1 VELAKIWLKYL
12 GALVLGLILVAALAV
27 VLFVALTYPR
37 LPSLETL
44 TDYRPKVPL
53 RVFSSDGQQLGEFGE
68 ERRSVVKLAQV
79 PKHLQQA
86 ILAAEDAHFYEHGGI
101 DWQGVLRSAVVNA
114 SSGTIRGG
122 ASTITMQLARNFFLT
137 REQTLLRKANEA
149 LLAIKIERSL
159 TKDQIL
165 EVYIN
170 HIFLGERAYGFGE
183 AALSYYGRPLNELK
197 LAEFAMLAGLPK
209 APSAYNPII
218 NPKRAKERQ
227 QYVLRRML
235 DLNMITEPEQLAAA
249 KVEYTPA
256 QRVRRENDRQ
266 SNYVTE
272 MVRQQVFDLYGES
285 AYTRGLNVTTT
296 ISSAEQDAA
305 YAAVRKGVLDYDRRH
320 GYRGPEGYITL
331 PAAGAQRDEAIDA
344 AVEKAGDS
352 DDLLAAIVVDAKP
365 ARVVVARS
373 DRAPITI
380 EGDGLRFVR
389 KALGETAA
397 ANERIRAGAIVRI
410 VDDGKGTYRLAQRP
424 EAEAA
429 IVAIDPNSGAIRAL
443 IGGFDFS
450 RNQFNHATQAQRQP
464 GSSMKPFL
472 YSAAIEKG
480 ITATTLVD
488 DYPITIPAAKT
499 GSEDWEPKNS
509 DDKYEGPMTLRQGLA
524 KSRNTISVR
533 LIQKIGVQYAHDY
546 MMKFGF
552 DPKVNPPVYALA
564 LGSGGASP
572 LQMATAYSAFANGGL
587 KVKPYLIARIT
598 DQRGVEVY
606 TTKLPKPEE
615 QEQIIDPRNAFIM
628 SNLLKESVRS
638 GTATRAQA
646 LKRQDIAG
654 KTGTTNDA
662 ADAWFAGFTPKVV
675 AVTWLGFSTPK
686 SLGEKETGGGAA
698 LPIWMGYMGVAL
710 KGEPQ
715 ASLTKP
721 DGLITQRIGGT
732 PKPLDANAPL
742 PDINAPQV
750 MEGGYM
756 EYFYSEYPQGSGI
769 TYIGGDYKPADPDGK
784 LPPLELPATSATPL
798 PSPISPPP
806 GPIINRP

>member
-1 VELAKIWLKYL
+1 MELAKIWLKYL
-12 GALVLGLILVAALAV
+12 AALVAGLILVAALAV
-27 VLFVALTYPR
+27 ALFVALTYPR
-37 LPSLETL
+37 LPSLESL

-53 RVFSSDGQQLGEFGE
+53 RVFSMDGQQLGEFGE

-86 ILAAEDAHFYEHGGI
+86 ILAAEDANFYEHNGI
-101 DWQGVLRSAVVNA
+101 DWQGVVRSVVQNTT
-114 SSGTIRGG
+114 SGSIRGG
-122 ASTITMQLARNFFLT
+122 ASTITMQLARNFFLS

-183 AALSYYGRPLNELK
+183 ASQSYYSRPLNELK
-197 LAEFAMLAGLPK
+197 LGELAMLAGLPK
-209 APSAYNPII
+209 APSAYNPIV

-227 QYVLRRML
+227 LYVVRRMH
-235 DLNMITEPEQLAAA
+235 DLGMITDAEHIEAGKVQYAA
-249 KVEYTPA
+249 T
-256 QRVRRENDRQ
+256 QRIRRENDRQ

-296 ISSAEQDAA
+296 INSAEQDAA
-305 YAAVRKGVLDYDRRH
+305 YAALRKGVIDYDRRH

-331 PAAGAQRDEAIDA
+331 PVAGVQRDEAIDS

-352 DDLLAAIVVDAKP
+352 DDLLAAIVIDAKP
-365 ARVVVARS
+365 TRVVVARS
-373 DRAPITI
+373 DRALVNI

-389 KALGETAA
+389 RALADQASAT
-397 ANERIRAGAIVRI
+397 ERIRAGAIVRI
-410 VDDGKGTYRLAQRP
+410 VDDGKGAYRLAQRP

-429 IVAIDPNSGAIRAL
+429 IVAIEPNSGAIRAL

-480 ITATTLVD
+480 ITASTIVD
-488 DYPITIPAAKT
+488 DYPITIPASKT
-499 GSEDWEPKNS
+499 GSDDWEPKNS

-524 KSRNTISVR
+524 RSRNTVSVR
-533 LIQKIGVQYAHDY
+533 LMQKIGVQYAHDY

-606 TTKLPKPEE
+606 TTKLPKQEE

-662 ADAWFAGFTPKVV
+662 ADAWFAGFTPKIV

-698 LPIWMGYMGVAL
+698 LPIWIGYMGVAL

-715 ASLTKP
+715 ATLTKP
-721 DGLITQRIGGT
+721 EGLIGVRIGGS
-732 PKPLDANAPL
+732 PKAFDPNAPA
-742 PDINAPQV
+742 PEGNASPA
-750 MEGGYM
+750 MEGGYF

-769 TYIGGDYKPADPDGK
+769 TYIGGDYKPPDPDGK
-784 LPPLELPATSATPL
+784 LPPLDAPGSSV
-798 PSPISPPP
+798 SPEP

>member
-1 VELAKIWLKYL
+1 MELAKIWLKYL
-12 GALVLGLILVAALAV
+12 AALVVGLVLVAALAV
-27 VLFVALTYPR
+27 ALFVALTYPR

-53 RVFSSDGQQLGEFGE
+53 RVFSTDGQQLGEFGE

-86 ILAAEDAHFYEHGGI
+86 ILAAEDANFYEHNGI
-101 DWQGVLRSAVVNA
+101 DWQGVLRTAVQNTT
-114 SSGTIRGG
+114 SGSIRGG
-122 ASTITMQLARNFFLT
+122 ASTITMQLARNFFLS

-183 AALSYYGRPLNELK
+183 AAQSYYSRPLNELK
-197 LAEFAMLAGLPK
+197 LGELAMLAGLPK
-209 APSAYNPII
+209 APSAYNPIV

-227 QYVLRRML
+227 LYVVRRMH
-235 DLNMITEPEQLAAA
+235 DLGMITDAEHIEAGKVQYAA
-249 KVEYTPA
+249 T
-256 QRVRRENDRQ
+256 QRIRRENDRQ

-272 MVRQQVFDLYGES
+272 MVRKQVFDLYGES

-296 ISSAEQDAA
+296 INSAEQDAA
-305 YAAVRKGVLDYDRRH
+305 YAALRKGVLDYDRRH

-331 PAAGAQRDEAIDA
+331 PTAGTLRDEAIDA

-352 DDLLAAIVVDAKP
+352 DELLSAIVIDAKP
-365 ARVVVARS
+365 TRVVVSRPE
-373 DRAPITI
+373 RALINI

-389 KALGETAA
+389 RALADQATAT
-397 ANERIRAGAIVRI
+397 ERIRAGAIVRI

-429 IVAIDPNSGAIRAL
+429 IVAIEPNSGAIRAL

-480 ITATTLVD
+480 ITPSTIVD
-488 DYPITIPAAKT
+488 DYPITIPASKT

-524 KSRNTISVR
+524 RSRNTVSVR
-533 LIQKIGVQYAHDY
+533 LMQKIGVQYAHDY

-698 LPIWMGYMGVAL
+698 LPIWIGYMSVAL
-710 KGEPQ
+710 KGEPM

-721 DGLITQRIGGT
+721 EGLIGVRIGGS
-732 PKPLDANAPL
+732 PKAFDPNAPP
-742 PDINAPQV
+742 PDGNTPPA
-750 MEGGYM
+750 MEGGYF

-769 TYIGGDYKPADPDGK
+769 TYIGGDYKPPDPDGK
-784 LPPLELPATSATPL
+784 LPPLESPTSSV
-798 PSPISPPP
+798 SPEP
-806 GPIINRP
+806 GPIVNRP